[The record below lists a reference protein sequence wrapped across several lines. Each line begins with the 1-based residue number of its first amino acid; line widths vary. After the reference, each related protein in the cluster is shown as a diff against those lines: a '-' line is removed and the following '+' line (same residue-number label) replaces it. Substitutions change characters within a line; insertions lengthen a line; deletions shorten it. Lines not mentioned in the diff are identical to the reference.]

1 MSLLARFIRWEAASG
16 VVLIVATIF
25 ALAWANSPASLHY
38 EALCHAHLR
47 IGSHDI
53 SLMHAVNDG
62 LMVIFF
68 LLVGL
73 EIKRELLVGELA
85 SVKKAALPIAGA
97 IGGMV
102 VPAAIYLVV
111 VTIAGDTTHRRGWAV
126 PMATDI
132 AFALGVLSLLGSRV
146 PASLRVFLA
155 ALAIADDLGAVM
167 VIALFYAGALSMPA
181 LIAAVVLLAGLV
193 ALNRLGVRYLLPY
206 LIVGVGLW
214 VAVLMS
220 GIHATIAGV
229 LLAATIPVSG
239 PHSLLER
246 LQHAL
251 QPWVAFAIMP
261 IFAFVNAGVR
271 VVGGEHGS
279 MLSPVPLGI
288 GLGLLLGK
296 QLGVFGAVVA
306 VVKLGWATLPSGA
319 TWRQTYAVAC
329 LCGIGFTMSL
339 FVASLAFVSAA
350 DLEAAKL
357 AILAASAVAA
367 GAGAGVLLVAERSP
381 SPLPS
386 PAGPGEGTVV

>member
-25 ALAWANSPASLHY
+25 ALAWANSPASLGY
-38 EALCHAHLR
+38 ETLCHAHFR
-47 IGSHDI
+47 IGSHEI

-85 SVKKAALPIAGA
+85 SAKKAALPIAGA

-181 LIAAVVLLAGLV
+181 LIAAAALLAGLV
-193 ALNRLGVRYLLPY
+193 ALNRLGVRSLSPY

-229 LLAATIPVSG
+229 LLASTIPVSG
-239 PHSLLER
+239 SHSPLER
-246 LQHAL
+246 LEHAL

-261 IFAFVNAGVR
+261 VFAFVNAGVR

-279 MLSPVPLGI
+279 MLAPVPMGI
-288 GLGLLLGK
+288 ALGLLLGK
-296 QLGVFGAVVA
+296 QFGVFGAVVA
-306 VVKLGWATLPSGA
+306 VVNIGWATLPSGA
-319 TWRQTYAVAC
+319 TWQQTYAVAC

-357 AILAASAVAA
+357 AILAASAIAA
-367 GAGAGVLLVAERSP
+367 GLGTGVLLAAKKRP

-386 PAGPGEGTVV
+386 PGIPGEGTVV